1 MKGKEEEWEVKG
13 KDISGRSFSEQR
25 VQTYAPAWFAFKR
38 FTIAGGPGEVQT
50 LEKYLRNATNFF
62 EFGTGAST
70 VPLASSEVFVL
81 FCWARYL
88 AMRFPNLHIHSV
100 ELDGSW
106 VSNLASAWPLLGSL
120 CRVSLS
126 RPAHYANSRHDC
138 KSFSCVVSFIYAW
151 DRLAYI
157 PALHCQLPMIPS
169 SHYSHCLFTGTLRPH
184 VFLLHAMPLLFARH
198 LPRRFGV
205 QAL

>member
-1 MKGKEEEWEVKG
+1 M
-13 KDISGRSFSEQR
+13 
-25 VQTYAPAWFAFKR
+25 
-38 FTIAGGPGEVQT
+38 
-50 LEKYLRNATNFF
+50 RNATNFF

-138 KSFSCVVSFIYAW
+138 KSFSCVLHL
-151 DRLAYI
+151 RLGSPRIHTSTALPIAHDSII
-157 PALHCQLPMIPS
+157 PLFSLPFHRHIAPPCLPTSCHATVVCKTSAPTVWGASPLIHVRS
-169 SHYSHCLFTGTLRPH
+169 SDAVDTRKPY
-184 VFLLHAMPLLFARH
+184 
-198 LPRRFGV
+198 
-205 QAL
+205 